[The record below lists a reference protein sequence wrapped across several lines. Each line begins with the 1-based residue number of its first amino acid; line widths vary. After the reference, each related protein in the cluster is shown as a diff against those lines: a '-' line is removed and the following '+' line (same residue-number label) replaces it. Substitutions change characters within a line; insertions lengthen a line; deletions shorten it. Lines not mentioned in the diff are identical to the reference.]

1 MSNYSRREFLGLSA
15 LLAGG
20 RIEFQSRS
28 ANAPSVQTSSSPD
41 LVLINGRLFTSD
53 AAMPRADR
61 R

>member
-20 RIEFQSRS
+20 RIEFQSR